1 LHCIGPRIFLP
12 LSELECH
19 VCDGGL
25 ARAKTLQV
33 YDAGLARAKA
43 LQVYDEQ
50 QKQETG

>member
-1 LHCIGPRIFLP
+1 
-12 LSELECH
+12 
-19 VCDGGL
+19 VCDAGL